1 LFRLQIYQCVQYLL
15 KDQQGQDSFRSKA
28 KDFRFKDLA
37 PEAKAKDLASEA
49 KAKDTPAGLEA
60 KAVAS
65 RTPSLHILEVLEN
78 KLNNNNNN
86 NKELYKH
93 THLEKIKYRLQSQ

>member
-1 LFRLQIYQCVQYLL
+1 M
-15 KDQQGQDSFRSKA
+15 
-28 KDFRFKDLA
+28 A
-37 PEAKAKDLASEA
+37 PEAKAKAKDLASEAKA